1 MPPEGLILVLPCH
14 GAEDFP
20 LDLRGD
26 EAEGLRAAWSML
38 WHPALIDAAKVVP
51 TFASAYDLP
60 TEVAGRLIVVPDL
73 VRESLPDDWVENAR
87 REGAYV
93 VEGVADRA
101 TGIAAAWAATD
112 IDPPSIDSEVVADFF
127 ALGYA
132 QLHVE
137 VLTQHLYYS
146 SDLEETGFEDH
157 VFAAAAHAARGDVDK
172 TRERLTAC
180 FDTLAEARDHYHPLD
195 AHLLDIVLVA
205 DTTIGAALRDEI
217 AQAGSAA
224 VNLLIPPEVLDQI
237 AANEPETLTMLR
249 DATGEQRVSVLG
261 GVAEKEQLPL
271 LAPEQI
277 LDHLSTALEVYQ
289 RHLGTRPRVFASRR
303 YAMTPVLPQILSQLG
318 YTGVWHVSLD
328 GGHVPQTGQSKIRWE
343 GCDTST
349 IDALVQM
356 PLDVSEAAG
365 YLRLMRHM
373 SENMGMDYVA
383 TQCFARWPGQRSAW
397 FDDLR
402 RIARYGSV
410 LGKFSTVDA
419 YFSDTDMPGEQT
431 KFDADEYRSE
441 YLEQRVK
448 RGDVNP
454 ISQIA
459 NRQCELAASDS
470 QRRLDAMLML
480 YAGKKNVEDTTADDP
495 SPGEVLSVANPGSRV
510 ETMLVDVAPLGDLPA
525 RGDGVLAA
533 DEQQAGKL
541 VAVRVPLC
549 GFAHLVAGDA
559 SANRA
564 DKMLAEERTLRND
577 HMEVVIDEYTG
588 AIAAI
593 HDYRTR
599 GNRLSQQLAFR
610 FAKSQRPPN
619 ESLKIGTDAA
629 HYSVMA
635 ADSVEVTENG
645 AVFAEITSSGRLL
658 ELDGTVV
665 ARFVQRAQLWRG
677 SRTLHLDVEIEP
689 LREPDADPW
698 ASYYALRFAWPDAA
712 ADIRRSVNM
721 ASFVADRQRIE
732 SPWFVELCSPKWRT
746 GIFCGGNPYHRR
758 TGMRMLD
765 SLLIVRGETQRRF
778 RFGIGIDEPLP
789 LPAAMTVLE
798 ANSAEHTPLT
808 PAVRCTAGNRRHST
822 ESMLQISLKNLLIT
836 NVDPVVE
843 KQRVVGCRARLLE
856 TEGRAGQAQVQ
867 FSRPIVQATKLDLG
881 GEKIAAIEPRE
892 GCAPLEVGAHE
903 WVQLEVV
910 FAP

>member
-112 IDPPSIDSEVVADFF
+112 IDPPSIDPEVVADFF

-146 SDLEETGFEDH
+146 SDLDETGFEDH

-328 GGHVPQTGQSKIRWE
+328 GGLVPQTGQSKIRWE

-441 YLEQRVK
+441 YLEQRVR

-459 NRQCELAASDS
+459 NRQCELAACDS
-470 QRRLDAMLML
+470 QRRLGARLML
-480 YAGKKNVEDTTADDP
+480 SAGTKKSCKLCAETSRRSAICQRRAMGC
-495 SPGEVLSVANPGSRV
+495 SPLTSSKR
-510 ETMLVDVAPLGDLPA
+510 
-525 RGDGVLAA
+525 
-533 DEQQAGKL
+533 
-541 VAVRVPLC
+541 
-549 GFAHLVAGDA
+549 A
-559 SANRA
+559 SW
-564 DKMLAEERTLRND
+564 
-577 HMEVVIDEYTG
+577 
-588 AIAAI
+588 
-593 HDYRTR
+593 
-599 GNRLSQQLAFR
+599 SR
-610 FAKSQRPPN
+610 FACPFVVLPIWW
-619 ESLKIGTDAA
+619 L
-629 HYSVMA
+629 VM
-635 ADSVEVTENG
+635 
-645 AVFAEITSSGRLL
+645 R
-658 ELDGTVV
+658 
-665 ARFVQRAQLWRG
+665 
-677 SRTLHLDVEIEP
+677 
-689 LREPDADPW
+689 
-698 ASYYALRFAWPDAA
+698 
-712 ADIRRSVNM
+712 
-721 ASFVADRQRIE
+721 
-732 SPWFVELCSPKWRT
+732 
-746 GIFCGGNPYHRR
+746 RR
-758 TGMRMLD
+758 TGRTRCLPK
-765 SLLIVRGETQRRF
+765 SAPCATITWKSSSTNTPGQSRRF
-778 RFGIGIDEPLP
+778 TIIER
-789 LPAAMTVLE
+789 
-798 ANSAEHTPLT
+798 
-808 PAVRCTAGNRRHST
+808 
-822 ESMLQISLKNLLIT
+822 
-836 NVDPVVE
+836 
-843 KQRVVGCRARLLE
+843 
-856 TEGRAGQAQVQ
+856 
-867 FSRPIVQATKLDLG
+867 
-881 GEKIAAIEPRE
+881 AAIACRSSWRFVSRSRSVRRMNLSRSEPTRLTI
-892 GCAPLEVGAHE
+892 P
-903 WVQLEVV
+903 
-910 FAP
+910 